1 MPSLLS
7 LDEYTGAALIGLL
20 LSSMCALS
28 VMLPVADTH
37 RHPLSV
43 YGITL
48 LQVYSY
54 FVDHPET
61 DGKLLKIFVRGLLR
75 AQEIY

>member
-1 MPSLLS
+1 MPSLIP
-7 LDEYTGAALIGLL
+7 LDDYTGAALIGLL
-20 LSSMCALS
+20 LSGMCVLS
-28 VMLPVADTH
+28 VSVLSH
-37 RHPLSV
+37 RHPLASLSV

-61 DGKLLKIFVRGLLR
+61 DGQVLKLFVCSPFRG
-75 AQEIY
+75 QDVH